1 MAAQTPFSNT
11 RAANHGNCCR
21 TLYLLLPRLEPFGDG
36 RRTCISGIGRLHCD
50 ASFSACLDLCGAP
63 IWICRSGF
71 PGNHVCRGGLSR
83 AGSIDREIVEI
94 YLFMTNHN
102 LTDLRN

>member
-1 MAAQTPFSNT
+1 MADQTPFSNN
-11 RAANHGNCCR
+11 RAADHGNCCR
-21 TLYLLLPRLEPFGDG
+21 TLYLLLPGIEPFGDG
-36 RRTCISGIGRLHCD
+36 RRTGVSGIGRLHCD
-50 ASFSACLDLCGAP
+50 ASFSACLDLCGTH

-83 AGSIDREIVEI
+83 AGSIDWKTVEI

-102 LTDLRN
+102 LTGLRN

>member
-1 MAAQTPFSNT
+1 MADQTPISNT
-11 RAANHGNCCR
+11 RAADHGNCCC
-21 TLYLLLPRLEPFGDG
+21 TLYLLLPCLEPFGDG
-36 RRTCISGIGRLHCD
+36 RRSCISGIGRLHCD

-83 AGSIDREIVEI
+83 AGSIDWKTVEI

-102 LTDLRN
+102 LTGLRN